1 MINTSQPIR
10 ILLVDDTPTN
20 LKVLSE
26 SIRSEGWLT
35 LIANDGES
43 AIEQV
48 EYAKPDLILLDVMMP
63 GIDGFEVCRRLKA
76 NSKTQTIPIIFMTAL
91 SDTVDKVR
99 GLELGA
105 VDYITKPFQR
115 EEVLARLRVHLKLC
129 HFALTLENQA
139 RGLEAQNQRAMEE
152 IKKREQAEQVLLEL
166 KDNLEQRVKD
176 RTAELSALLYQFQS
190 AQLQLVQSEKMS
202 ALGQLVAG
210 VAHEINNPI
219 GFISGN
225 LKPAQDYIQDLFDLL
240 MLYQQH
246 YPQAPLEINEKIEEI
261 DLEYVQNDLPK
272 LISSMQEGIARIR
285 NISDSLRIFS
295 RADTNY
301 KTAFNLHEGLDST
314 LLILKHRLK
323 GNDFRPEI
331 QVIKNYGELPIIN
344 CFAGQLNQVFMNILA
359 NAIDALDEV
368 GLKRTYEDMKL
379 YPNQIQVDTEVLK
392 IQNVALIRIQDN
404 GLGIPETLKEHI
416 FDHLYTTKPVGK
428 GTGLGLSIA
437 RQIIEEVHGGKL
449 NCASTLGQGSQFT
462 IEIPLE

>member
-1 MINTSQPIR
+1 MMSTSQPIR
-10 ILLVDDTPTN
+10 ILLVDDMPTN

-26 SIRSEGWLT
+26 SIKSEGWIT

-48 EYAKPDLILLDVMMP
+48 GYAKPDLILLDVMMP

-76 NSKTQTIPIIFMTAL
+76 NPETQSIPVIFMTAL

-129 HFALTLENQA
+129 HFAIILEKQA
-139 RGLEAQNQRAMEE
+139 KGLEAQNQLAMQE
-152 IKKREQAEQVLLEL
+152 IKKREQAEQILWEL
-166 KDNLEQRVKD
+166 KEKLEQRVEE
-176 RTAELSALLYQFQS
+176 RTAELSNSLHQLQS

-210 VAHEINNPI
+210 IAHEINNPI

-225 LKPAQDYIQDLFDLL
+225 LQPAQDYVQDLFDLIT
-240 MLYQQH
+240 LYQQH
-246 YPQAPLEINEKIEEI
+246 YLQPPSEISKKIEAI
-261 DLEYVQNDLPK
+261 DLEYIQSDLPK
-272 LISSMQEGIARIR
+272 LISSMKQGIARIC

-295 RADTNY
+295 RADTDK
-301 KTAFNLHEGLDST
+301 KTEFNLHEGLDST

-323 GNDFRPEI
+323 SNDFRPEI
-331 QVIKNYGELPIIN
+331 NVVRNYGELPVID

-359 NAIDALDEV
+359 NAIDALDEMN
-368 GLKRTYEDMKL
+368 LNRTFEEIEL
-379 YPNQIQVDTEVLK
+379 HPNQIQINTELLAQQKAV
-392 IQNVALIRIQDN
+392 LIRIQDN
-404 GLGIPETLKEHI
+404 GLGIPDAVKAHI
-416 FDHLYTTKPVGK
+416 FEHLYTTKPVGK

-437 RQIIEEVHGGKL
+437 RRIIEEVHSGKL
-449 NCASTLGQGSQFT
+449 SCNSILEKGTVFT
-462 IEIPLE
+462 IEIPL

>member
-1 MINTSQPIR
+1 MISTSQPIQ
-10 ILLVDDTPTN
+10 ILLVDDMPTN

-26 SIRSEGWLT
+26 SIKSEGWVT

-76 NSKTQTIPIIFMTAL
+76 NSATQAIPIIFMTAL
-91 SDTVDKVR
+91 SDPIDKVK

-115 EEVLARLRVHLKLC
+115 DEVLARLRVHLKLC
-129 HFALTLENQA
+129 RFAIALESQA
-139 RGLEAQNQRAMEE
+139 KALKVQNQQALQE
-152 IKKREQAEQVLLEL
+152 IKKREQVEQVLREL
-166 KDNLEQRVKD
+166 KDKLEQRVEE
-176 RTAELSALLYQFQS
+176 RTAELSTSLQQLQS

-202 ALGQLVAG
+202 ALGQLVSG

-225 LKPAQDYIQDLFDLL
+225 LQPAEDYIQDLLDLIT
-240 MLYQQH
+240 LYQQH
-246 YPQAPLEINEKIEEI
+246 CSDPPMEINAKIKAI
-261 DLEYVQNDLPK
+261 DLDYIQSDLPK
-272 LISSMQEGIARIR
+272 LLASMREGIDRIC

-295 RADTNY
+295 RADTDK
-301 KTAFNLHEGLDST
+301 KTAFDLHEGLDST

-323 GNDFRPEI
+323 SNEFRPEI
-331 QVIKNYGELPIIN
+331 NVVRNYGDLPSDID

-368 GLKRTYEDMKL
+368 SLKRTFEELEL
-379 YPNQIQVDTEVLK
+379 YPNQIQIDTELLESKEVM
-392 IQNVALIRIQDN
+392 LIRIRDN
-404 GLGIPETLKEHI
+404 GAGIPDPIKEHI

-437 RQIIEEVHGGKL
+437 RQIVEEVHGGQL
-449 NCASTLGQGSQFT
+449 SCTSTLNKGTEFT
-462 IEIPLE
+462 IQIPL

>member
-1 MINTSQPIR
+1 MMSTSQPIR
-10 ILLVDDTPTN
+10 ILLVDDMPTN

-26 SIRSEGWLT
+26 SIKSEGWVT

-76 NSKTQTIPIIFMTAL
+76 NPETQSIPVIFMTAL

-129 HFALTLENQA
+129 HFAITLEKQA
-139 RGLEAQNQRAMEE
+139 KGLEAQNQLAMQE
-152 IKKREQAEQVLLEL
+152 IEKREQAEQILWEL
-166 KDNLEQRVKD
+166 KEKLEQRVEE
-176 RTAELSALLYQFQS
+176 RTAELSNSLHQLQS

-225 LKPAQDYIQDLFDLL
+225 LQPAQDYVQDLFDLIK
-240 MLYQQH
+240 LYQQH
-246 YPQAPLEINEKIEEI
+246 YSQPPHEISQKIEAI
-261 DLEYVQNDLPK
+261 DLEYIQSDLPK
-272 LISSMQEGIARIR
+272 LISSMRQGIARIC

-295 RADTNY
+295 RADTDR
-301 KTAFNLHEGLDST
+301 KTEFNLHEGLDST

-323 GNDFRPEI
+323 SNDSRPEI
-331 QVIKNYGELPIIN
+331 NVIRNYGELPVID

-359 NAIDALDEV
+359 NAIDALDEMN
-368 GLKRTYEDMKL
+368 LNRTFEEIEL
-379 YPNQIQVDTEVLK
+379 HPNQIQIDTEPLAQQKAV
-392 IQNVALIRIQDN
+392 LIRIWDN
-404 GLGIPETLKEHI
+404 GLGIPEAVKERI

-437 RQIIEEVHGGKL
+437 RRIIEEVHGGKL
-449 NCASTLGQGSQFT
+449 SCTSTPEKGTEFT
-462 IEIPLE
+462 VEIPL